1 MFYWMTALSGYI
13 TDKAVFFI
21 YNAFMNLINQIDIF
35 VLNFAEQIRTPFL
48 TAFFKS
54 ITYLGEWTVIL
65 PIAIIVSAVLILK
78 RRKKQ
83 DAILAFISLGSLG
96 FAFLLKN
103 LVHRARPVG
112 GLINETSFSFPSA
125 HAVISV
131 VFYGFIIYLLLPKIK
146 NKKLKALKIF
156 AVSLLILL
164 IGFSRI
170 YLGVHYLSDV
180 LTGYIIGFIWF
191 GIGIYGIKFFDRK
204 KLSA

>member
-21 YNAFMNLINQIDIF
+21 YNAFMNLIKQLDFSI
-35 VLNFAEQIRTPFL
+35 LNLAEQIRTPFL
-48 TAFFKS
+48 TAFFKGV
-54 ITYLGEWTVIL
+54 TYLGEWTVIL
-65 PIAIIVSAVLILK
+65 PIALIVSAVLILK
-78 RRKKQ
+78 RKKKQ

-96 FAFLLKN
+96 VAFLLKN
-103 LVHRARPVG
+103 LIHRARPAG
-112 GLINETSFSFPSA
+112 GLVNESSFSFPSA

>member
-1 MFYWMTALSGYI
+1 MFF
-13 TDKAVFFI
+13 V
-21 YNAFMNLINQIDIF
+21 YNILMDLIKSLDEL
-35 VLNFAEQIRTPFL
+35 VLNFVEQMRTPFF
-48 TAFFKS
+48 TVFFKC
-54 ITYLGEWTVIL
+54 ITYLGEWSVVL
-65 PIAIIVSAVLILK
+65 PIALMVSVILILK
-78 RRKKQ
+78 RKKKQ

-96 FAFLLKN
+96 VAFFLKSFI
-103 LVHRARPVG
+103 HRMRPLN

-156 AVSLLILL
+156 IASILVLL

-180 LTGYIIGFIWF
+180 LAGYIIGFIWF
-191 GIGIYGIKFFDRK
+191 LIGIYLTCAINKYGLPDRK